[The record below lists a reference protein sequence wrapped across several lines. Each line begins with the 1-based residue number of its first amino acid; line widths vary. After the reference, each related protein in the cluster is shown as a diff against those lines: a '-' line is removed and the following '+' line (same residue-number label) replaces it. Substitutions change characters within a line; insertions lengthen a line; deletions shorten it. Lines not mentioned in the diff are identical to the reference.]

1 LSISR
6 SALNAPVRN
15 RTDEEIEFG
24 QKPPISP
31 DFENPAFRPYCC
43 PEADGTDQF
52 QPPMSENKQGKI
64 LIVDDNEDLLK
75 AAKMFL
81 KRHMVQV
88 DIEKNPEAIPA
99 LMSNDN
105 YDVILLDMNF
115 TKDVSSGSEGYF
127 WLEKILQ
134 IDPSAVVVL
143 ITAYGDVQM
152 AVKAIKAGATDF
164 VLKPWENEKLLATLF
179 SAMRLRE
186 SRDEIHTLRIKNQEF
201 NQVQNEKYSDIIGSS
216 PAMQKIFQTI
226 DRVAHTD
233 ANVLILGENGTGKEL
248 IARAIHRNSARKNE
262 SFVSVDL
269 GSITETLFES
279 ELFGHKKGAFTDA
292 KEDRPGRFEMANGG
306 TLFLDEIG
314 NLSMPLQ
321 AKLLTVIQNRRV
333 SRVGANKETPVDIRL
348 ICATNMPLYDMVKEN
363 RFRQDLLY
371 RINTIEIEIP
381 SLRDRMEDIPLL
393 ANHFLKQYSGK
404 YSKNT
409 SKISEAAMAR
419 MHKHPWPGNIRE
431 LQHSL
436 ERAIILSNS
445 SVLQPEDFNFT
456 VGASKETDQNLSLDQ
471 YNLDEVEKLLIRK
484 VLKKYNGNITQAASE
499 LGLTRSSLYR
509 RLEKHGL

>member
-1 LSISR
+1 M
-6 SALNAPVRN
+6 
-15 RTDEEIEFG
+15 T
-24 QKPPISP
+24 
-31 DFENPAFRPYCC
+31 
-43 PEADGTDQF
+43 EA
-52 QPPMSENKQGKI
+52 KHGKI
-64 LIVDDNEDLLK
+64 LIIDDNEDLLK

-81 KRHMVQV
+81 KRHFAQV
-88 DIEKNPEAIPA
+88 DIEKNPEAIPG
-99 LMSNDN
+99 LLNQED

-115 TKDVSSGSEGYF
+115 TKDVVSGHEGYF
-127 WLEKILQ
+127 WLERILQ

-164 VLKPWENEKLLATLF
+164 VLKPWENEKLLATLYA
-179 SAMRLRE
+179 AMRLRE
-186 SRDEIHTLRIKNQEF
+186 TRDEVQTLKVKNQEI
-201 NQVQNEKYSDIIGSS
+201 NREINHRYSEIIGQSS
-216 PAMQKIFQTI
+216 IMQKIFATI
-226 DRVAHTD
+226 DRVAKTD

-248 IARAIHRNSARKNE
+248 IARAIHKNSVRQNQN
-262 SFVSVDL
+262 FVSVDL

-292 KEDRPGRFEMANGG
+292 KDDRAGRFELANGG

-333 SRVGANKETPVDIRL
+333 SRVGANKETNVDIRL

-363 RFRQDLLY
+363 RFRQDLVY
-371 RINTIEIEIP
+371 RINTIEIQLP
-381 SLRDRMEDIPLL
+381 SLRERFEDIPLL
-393 ANHFLKQYSGK
+393 ANFFLKQYAEK
-404 YSKNT
+404 YNKNI
-409 SKISEAAMAR
+409 SKISDAALTR
-419 MHKHPWPGNIRE
+419 MHKHTWPGNIRE
-431 LQHSL
+431 LQHAV
-436 ERAIILSNS
+436 ERAVILSNA
-445 SVLQPEDFNFT
+445 SVLQPEDFNFNAST
-456 VGASKETDQNLSLDQ
+456 SKEENQQLSLDQ

>member
-1 LSISR
+1 MES
-6 SALNAPVRN
+6 
-15 RTDEEIEFG
+15 
-24 QKPPISP
+24 
-31 DFENPAFRPYCC
+31 
-43 PEADGTDQF
+43 
-52 QPPMSENKQGKI
+52 KQGKI

-75 AAKMFL
+75 AARMHL
-81 KRHMVQV
+81 KRHFAQV
-88 DIEKNPEAIPA
+88 DTEKNPEAIPS
-99 LMSNDN
+99 LMANED

-115 TKDVSSGSEGYF
+115 TKDVSSGSEGYY
-127 WLEKILQ
+127 WLEKILEL
-134 IDPSAVVVL
+134 DPSAVVVL

-152 AVKAIKAGATDF
+152 AVRAIKAGATDF
-164 VLKPWENEKLLATLF
+164 VLKPWENEKLLATIY

-186 SRDEIHTLRIKNQEF
+186 TRDEVQNLKIKNQEI
-201 NQVQNEKYSDIIGSS
+201 NQALNERYSEIIGQSA
-216 PAMQKIFQTI
+216 AMQRIFQTI

-248 IARAIHRNSARKNE
+248 IARAIHRNSSRQHEN
-262 SFVSVDL
+262 FVSVDL

-292 KEDRPGRFEMANGG
+292 KEDRAGRFELANRG

-333 SRVGANKETPVDIRL
+333 SRVGANKETQVDLRL
-348 ICATNMPLYDMVKEN
+348 ICATNMPLYEMVKEN

-381 SLRDRMEDIPLL
+381 PLRERFEDIPLL
-393 ANHFLKQYSGK
+393 ANHFLKHYNSR
-404 YSKNT
+404 YNKN
-409 SKISEAAMAR
+409 ISRLSEGALTR
-419 MHKHPWPGNIRE
+419 MHKHAWPGNIRE
-431 LQHSL
+431 LQHAI
-436 ERAIILSNS
+436 ERAVILSNS
-445 SVLQPEDFNFT
+445 NVLQPEDFNFT
-456 VGASKETDQNLSLDQ
+456 PVAGKEDGQLSLDA
-471 YNLDEVEKLLIRK
+471 YNLEEVEKLLIRK